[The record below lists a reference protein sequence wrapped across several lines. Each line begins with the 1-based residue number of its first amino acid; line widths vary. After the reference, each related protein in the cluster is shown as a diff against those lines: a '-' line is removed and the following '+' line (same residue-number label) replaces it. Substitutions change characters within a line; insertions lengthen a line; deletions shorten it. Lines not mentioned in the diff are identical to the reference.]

1 MANSDNIV
9 SELLGAIDTVVGKR
23 LGQLSYDKTI
33 ICTIIDDSNA
43 KNGEY
48 RVTDGSVKF
57 LAKCENTSYRKD
69 EQVRVSVPNGDTTQ
83 EKFIIG
89 KYVKDNSNTPITYMT
104 PLSSV
109 LQMSG
114 NLYNNDASSVFG
126 LKASGPTEEGT
137 PTKTGVLLWSADIT
151 GDNAAMIS
159 SQIYDVIYV
168 QADFKTI
175 LSNYNITSGTYG
187 LILSLGTVL
196 GDGVTPGP
204 PVTCVFDSAQMMG
217 NPYAFGIYTSQAAK
231 FDITNVGK
239 LSSIQLLFY
248 QDGNFQHTT
257 KSLIPENVPVGEFN
271 NLLIKNV
278 KVGFGTDVMNIA
290 DETVKIF
297 TTDDLRYDND
307 ETNTIH
313 NHKALKLA
321 WYNKDENGQY
331 LGFNDGLGA
340 DGNIKFV
347 DEDAYLVLAGRN
359 AQLKAQQNYDIPMD
373 ERGLALAS
381 EMKIIKDNLL
391 SVSQGLKIDLH
402 KLIVGFKER
411 CNISSYADDFDALDD
426 LVCKQALSVN
436 GKNNLTA
443 AVNDCYDWYIKAL
456 NEAAAIYN
464 RSLVP
469 SVSGGYQ
476 FKGTGN
482 APANVPTYHAV
493 FSNYFTSVYN
503 AFYDEGEFLPVLKAL
518 VTGDYSG
525 YKGIYDDFN
534 RRITTLITQLQ
545 DKWTSTLALLN
556 GNDNEVMAYFGT
568 YNFVPWEEQDT
579 ADYDNG
585 YCIYWY
591 RSNADAQ
598 GDSFVSKGWARITDA
613 LNNSID
619 GIEVDLDAVN
629 TSKEEFKALVIY
641 NHERYESNILT
652 FENQSPVVNTAT
664 AILSDGITLQHGENS
679 QDSYQSYSVANTLI
693 NGADRYA
700 KRQISLQFAH
710 ADGTVDND
718 ALINAQVYWYFPK
731 EATMLDY
738 DLNDL
743 KGLHAS
749 NDFTNDITVLPDF
762 KSDRQR
768 DGFICF
774 YKTIGYG
781 LTEGN
786 VSQYINDLT
795 FSYRIKNY
803 YVPTASQNTIYCE
816 VVKNNNIYKTEITMN
831 FASFG
836 TSGTDYSLV
845 VSPVGKQAAITPSNI
860 GDNAWALKITLYDNK
875 NEEIEIPNLS
885 VAQKVTGSRFT
896 AALQGNTCYV
906 NYGNSGV
913 LCGLLEFTVS
923 GITHGTGEKLVD
935 LKTYYPIPYSSN
947 IDYYIEG
954 ASTVVYD
961 SQGGNPT
968 YYKDQYKL
976 FKQATEANDWDV
988 TVPAG
993 AWSIQYTPGGTDP
1006 KWNTIQSYMPILQDG
1021 KLLPSNMWV
1030 DGGDITY
1037 DDSTPPKQTSHCAY
1051 VQYKSGE
1058 DVLWSQPILI
1068 IQNRYPSPMINAWD
1082 GEFEI
1087 NEENGTVMS
1096 TMVGAGRKTANNT
1109 FEGVLMGD
1117 IASGA
1122 KFNPDNK
1129 SGLGIYGFNDGAQSF
1144 GLSID
1149 GTAFFGKAGRG
1160 RILIDGNSGTIS
1172 SASYQQNRGDSK
1184 ETNTAGMLIDLDDGM
1199 IDMRGTSQADS
1210 EGHYTPDGT
1219 QSRIHIDVK
1228 APYFY
1233 INSTTGKRLIN
1244 ISDLTLFSAKTS
1256 DDQGYYLQ
1264 TNNYSPSG
1272 WSSDSV
1278 PWTTGSGML
1287 IDLAEGRLDAYDF
1300 TLRGEDSASRSYIKL
1315 SSDPSQMIKVFYRDE
1330 NIDDDSGL
1338 VVFEMGTNNYIMHSF
1353 NWWSRIEGGT
1363 EPLTGMEFNIRDGK
1377 FTAYSSNTA
1386 QAGKYIVIDA
1396 SDDSS
1401 NYPLMVGTPGS
1412 EALKIAWDGALS
1424 VNNSSFNIDASG
1436 NFWINGTDLD
1446 NAIFSV
1452 TNQGVV
1458 TMKRGSITIG
1468 DVFSIS
1474 EAGELF
1480 ATSGTIGGWNISPS
1494 KLSKGVIELLDTGT
1508 IQSTKDNLTIN
1519 GVTGALSATSA
1530 DFTTITIRGKTHFT
1544 STAYVGINVTPNS
1557 KYDLYVN
1564 GKTYLK
1570 GNIGIGLAP
1579 NDDYTL
1585 RTNGSIYVSGEG
1597 NSIGNDGCALKF
1609 YANGLWCTGNLM
1621 TLDISYCQV
1630 GQSNACTMTFLN
1642 GSVLNLY
1649 GDFHLSGDAYFTAP
1663 NNIIVDGTKT
1673 LPQYIEAISSGEDG
1687 VTAIGYA
1694 HTAHKIGTSASNF
1707 TSTGNATTPIYL
1719 KNGEFV
1725 ECSAYPDLTSYAT
1738 REWVNDKNYA
1748 TKTWVENKG
1757 YLTSVP
1763 SEYITE
1769 SELNNKGYLTSIP
1782 SEYITESE
1790 LNSKNYIT
1798 SSALPNMELYV
1809 LKTVYDEKIAEL
1821 EEKIAALTPST

>member
-1 MANSDNIV
+1 MLI
-9 SELLGAIDTVVGKR
+9 
-23 LGQLSYDKTI
+23 
-33 ICTIIDDSNA
+33 
-43 KNGEY
+43 
-48 RVTDGSVKF
+48 
-57 LAKCENTSYRKD
+57 
-69 EQVRVSVPNGDTTQ
+69 
-83 EKFIIG
+83 
-89 KYVKDNSNTPITYMT
+89 ITY
-104 PLSSV
+104 
-109 LQMSG
+109 
-114 NLYNNDASSVFG
+114 
-126 LKASGPTEEGT
+126 
-137 PTKTGVLLWSADIT
+137 
-151 GDNAAMIS
+151 
-159 SQIYDVIYV
+159 
-168 QADFKTI
+168 
-175 LSNYNITSGTYG
+175 
-187 LILSLGTVL
+187 
-196 GDGVTPGP
+196 
-204 PVTCVFDSAQMMG
+204 
-217 NPYAFGIYTSQAAK
+217 
-231 FDITNVGK
+231 K
-239 LSSIQLLFY
+239 L
-248 QDGNFQHTT
+248 
-257 KSLIPENVPVGEFN
+257 
-271 NLLIKNV
+271 
-278 KVGFGTDVMNIA
+278 
-290 DETVKIF
+290 
-297 TTDDLRYDND
+297 
-307 ETNTIH
+307 
-313 NHKALKLA
+313 
-321 WYNKDENGQY
+321 
-331 LGFNDGLGA
+331 
-340 DGNIKFV
+340 
-347 DEDAYLVLAGRN
+347 
-359 AQLKAQQNYDIPMD
+359 
-373 ERGLALAS
+373 
-381 EMKIIKDNLL
+381 
-391 SVSQGLKIDLH
+391 
-402 KLIVGFKER
+402 
-411 CNISSYADDFDALDD
+411 
-426 LVCKQALSVN
+426 N

-476 FKGTGN
+476 FKGTGT
-482 APANVPTYHAV
+482 APANVPTYHTA
-493 FSNYFTSVYN
+493 FSTYFTSVYN
-503 AFYDEGEFLPVLKAL
+503 AFYSEGEFLPTLKAL

-545 DKWTSTLALLN
+545 AKWTSTLDLLN

-568 YNFVPWEEQDT
+568 YNFEPWEEQDT

-591 RSNADAQ
+591 RSSADAQ
-598 GDSFVSKGWARITDA
+598 GDSFVSKGWTRITDA

-641 NHERYESNILT
+641 NHERYESNVLT
-652 FENQSPVVNTAT
+652 FDNQSPVVNTAT

-679 QDSYQSYSVANTLI
+679 QDSYQSYSIANTLI
-693 NGADRYA
+693 NGADRYT

-710 ADGTVDND
+710 ADGVVDND

-786 VSQYINDLT
+786 ISQYINDLT

-803 YVPTASQNTIYCE
+803 YVPTSSQNTIYCE

-845 VSPVGKQAAITPSNI
+845 VSPVGKQAAITPSNV
-860 GDNAWALKITLYDNK
+860 GDNAWALKVTLYDNK

-976 FKQATEANDWDV
+976 FKQATEENGWDV
-988 TVPAG
+988 TVPTG
-993 AWSIQYTPGGTDP
+993 AWSMQYTPGGTDP

-1037 DDSTPPKQTSHCAY
+1037 DDSTPPKQTSHCSY

-1144 GLSID
+1144 GLNID

-1199 IDMRGTSQADS
+1199 IDMRGTSQPDS

-1401 NYPLMVGTPGS
+1401 NYPLMVGTPDS
-1412 EALKIAWDGALS
+1412 EALKIAWDGALKINGS
-1424 VNNSSFNIDASG
+1424 AFNVDATG
-1436 NFWINGTDLD
+1436 NFWIHGTDL
-1446 NAIFSV
+1446 NSAVFSV
-1452 TNQGVV
+1452 TNEGIVS
-1458 TMKRGSITIG
+1458 MKRGSITLGTITKDDGTTSAAFYVDDDGNLTVGGTAFTVNKDG
-1468 DVFSIS
+1468 DMT
-1474 EAGELF
+1474 
-1480 ATSGTIGGWNISPS
+1480 ATSGTIGGWKISS
-1494 KLSKGVIELLDTGT
+1494 TSLKSSNDMMELGSTGT
-1508 IQSTKDNLTIN
+1508 IKIGTYSADSSSGNAFEVTSTGVMKAANYELASGRINTALMMRGKLRVATSGTVSSLTNQTTQFCLKGTALFGGDVYMDQNADFIATYSETDLPTKNSDGDWYYPDGKQGTAFRMQPMVQNLGDGSKVYYNAFYIHGAGTIMWTKYNWIGLWDGSTTTYLN
-1519 GVTGALSATSA
+1519 GNIYINDTSA
-1530 DFTTITIRGKTHFT
+1530 DGKIHF
-1544 STAYVGINVTPNS
+1544 P
-1557 KYDLYVN
+1557 
-1564 GKTYLK
+1564 
-1570 GNIGIGLAP
+1570 
-1579 NDDYTL
+1579 
-1585 RTNGSIYVSGEG
+1585 
-1597 NSIGNDGCALKF
+1597 
-1609 YANGLWCTGNLM
+1609 
-1621 TLDISYCQV
+1621 
-1630 GQSNACTMTFLN
+1630 
-1642 GSVLNLY
+1642 
-1649 GDFHLSGDAYFTAP
+1649 HP
-1663 NNIIVDGTKT
+1663 NNIMAGYYNGAEQTLAEYIARQFTGESAPIQFVANSAHLATEALALSQSKGSKYSVGGSTK
-1673 LPQYIEAISSGEDG
+1673 PVYF
-1687 VTAIGYA
+1687 
-1694 HTAHKIGTSASNF
+1694 SN
-1707 TSTGNATTPIYL
+1707 GIP
-1719 KNGEFV
+1719 V
-1725 ECSAYPDLTSYAT
+1725 ECDSYPILSDYAT
-1738 REWVNDKNYA
+1738 KKWVND
-1748 TKTWVENKG
+1748 
-1757 YLTSVP
+1757 
-1763 SEYITE
+1763 
-1769 SELNNKGYLTSIP
+1769 KGYLTSIP
-1782 SEYITESE
+1782 SEYITENELNGKGYLTSIPDEYITENE